1 MSTNEKFRVGN
12 KVSLPVPSGTTAGSP
27 LRIGGLNGVAAT
39 DRAKTDVDP
48 YNADGSINSSYN
60 RGGGNVDGNAS
71 VWLDGAHDVP
81 VGTTTA
87 LAIGDPVYITSG
99 NALTP
104 VSTSNSLFG
113 HALSVKGT
121 TAGETVTVRITN

>member
-1 MSTNEKFRVGN
+1 MATNEHFRAGDAI
-12 KVSLPVPSGTTAGSP
+12 SLPVPSGTTAGTP
-27 LRIGGLNGVAAT
+27 LRIGGLNGVTQT

-48 YNADGSINSSYN
+48 YNADGTPNSTYK

-71 VWLDGAHDVP
+71 VWLDGAHQLA

-87 LAIGDPVYITSG
+87 LAVGDPVYITSG

-104 VSTSNSLFG
+104 VSTGNSLFG
-113 HALSVKGT
+113 HALSAKGT
-121 TAGETVTVRITN
+121 TAGEVITVRIAN